1 MKKEKK
7 APESLLPP
15 QLVDRLRGLSA
26 SAEVQGELPATLLD
40 IIHDYRW
47 FKLFVPR
54 SLGGL
59 ELSLPEAVR
68 LEEELARID
77 GSLGWTVTLCS
88 GANLFVGY
96 IDRSIGQAV
105 FADRAVCLGGS
116 GQASGTAVV
125 ENDGYRVSG
134 KWRYATGAPHL
145 THFTAN
151 CVIEQQGKPIRH
163 EDGTPLVRSFFFPKA
178 DVRVLKDWN
187 AFGLKATAS
196 HSFEVDNLWV
206 DETHTFSII
215 PQAATWDH
223 PIYQYPFLPLAEVTL
238 AVNTLGMARHFLECA
253 AATDTAR
260 LLESVDAAEKEIQ
273 KTRELF
279 YDVLDASWN
288 ELIRT
293 GTVSTERSTAISEWS
308 RALVSVSR
316 EQVVAVYPQVGLI
329 AADASSTANRVW
341 RDLFTASQHSLLRL

>member
-7 APESLLPP
+7 FPESPISP
-15 QLVDRLRGLSA
+15 QLVERLRGLSA
-26 SAEVQGELPATLLD
+26 SAEVQGELTATLLD

-59 ELSLPEAVR
+59 ELSLPEGVR

-77 GSLGWTVTLCS
+77 GSLGWTVTLCG

-96 IDRSIGQAV
+96 IDRSIGQTV

-125 ENDGYRVSG
+125 ENGGYRVSG

-151 CVIEQQGKPIRH
+151 CVIE
-163 EDGTPLVRSFFFPKA
+163 GTSLTQSFFFPKA
-178 DVRVLKDWN
+178 DVRIIRDWN
-187 AFGLKATAS
+187 AFGLRATAS
-196 HSFEVDNLWV
+196 HSFEVDKLWV
-206 DETHTFSII
+206 DKTHTFSII

-260 LLESVDAAEKEIQ
+260 LLGSVEAAEKEIQ
-273 KTRELF
+273 KTRGLF
-279 YDVLDASWN
+279 YDVLDASWD

-293 GTVSTERSTAISEWS
+293 GTVSPARATAISEWS
-308 RALVSVSR
+308 RALVEVSR
-316 EQVVAVYPQVGLI
+316 EQVVAIYPRLGLI
-329 AADASSTANRVW
+329 AADASSTVNRIW

>member
-1 MKKEKK
+1 MKEEKNF
-7 APESLLPP
+7 PESTIP
-15 QLVDRLRGLSA
+15 VAVSERLRGLSA
-26 SAEVQGELPATLLD
+26 DAEAAGELTAGISD
-40 IIHDYRW
+40 VIQDYRW

-59 ELSLPEAVR
+59 ELSLSDGVR

-77 GSLGWTVTLCS
+77 GSLGWTVTLCG

-96 IDRSIGQAV
+96 MDRSIATAI

-116 GQASGTAVV
+116 GQASGKAIM
-125 ENDGYRVSG
+125 ENGGYRVSG

-151 CVIEQQGKPIRH
+151 CVIEDTDLIK
-163 EDGTPLVRSFFFPKA
+163 SFFFPKA
-178 DVRVLKDWN
+178 DVRIVKDWN

-206 DETHTFSII
+206 DEAHTFSIV

-223 PIYQYPFLPLAEVTL
+223 PIYQYPFLPFAEATL

-253 AATDTAR
+253 AAIDTPQ
-260 LLESVDAAEKEIQ
+260 LLAQVDAAEKEIW
-273 KTRELF
+273 KTRVLF
-279 YDVLDASWN
+279 YEALDASWD
-288 ELIRT
+288 ELTRT
-293 GTVSTERSTAISEWS
+293 GTLSSERSTAVGERS
-308 RALVSVSR
+308 RTLVDMSR
-316 EQVVAVYPQVGLI
+316 KQVIATYPSVGLI
-329 AADASSTANRVW
+329 AADESSTINRVW
-341 RDLFTASQHSLLRL
+341 RDLFTASQHRLLRW